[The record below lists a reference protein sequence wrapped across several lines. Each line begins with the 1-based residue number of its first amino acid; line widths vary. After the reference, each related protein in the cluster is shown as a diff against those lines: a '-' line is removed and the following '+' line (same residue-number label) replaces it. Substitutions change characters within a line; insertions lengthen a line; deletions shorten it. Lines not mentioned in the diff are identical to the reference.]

1 MKKIFSLLLALLLV
15 AGMAVPAYADV
26 NQSRAVIGADLSDE
40 QVEAVYGMFGI
51 RRGDAIELKM
61 TNAEERTYL
70 EGYVDNSLIG
80 TRSISCV
87 YVELLPEG
95 SGMSVTTSN
104 INWCTGEMYISA
116 LATAGITD
124 ANIVVA
130 APFEVSG
137 TAALSGVYKAY
148 EDMTGKKLDDLAK
161 LVSTQEL
168 TVTGELAAQI
178 GAMDSTAIVNE
189 LKLMLDVTQTMSD
202 DEIRAEIREIASRYN
217 VNLTNTQ
224 VEQLLSL
231 CRSLEGLDADSLK
244 ARVQEVQNTL
254 QKVSDAKTKVVGF
267 VQGVKKVVDSISGF
281 FDKIKDAAKQMK
293 EENKHMGTT
302 MRRIND
308 RISLYGNVN
317 RGIKDGDFW
326 QGSYVSI
333 EGSNAV
339 IYGSAQDDY
348 IITRGRVTGFTLLG
362 NGTNVTVGNDS
373 MPSLRFLMKLADG
386 KEAQVDIIYN
396 KVDAFKNAIGVL

>member
-51 RRGDAIELKM
+51 RRGEAIELKM

-87 YVELLPEG
+87 YVELLPAG

-168 TVTGELAAQI
+168 TITGELAAEI

-189 LKLMLDVTQTMSD
+189 LKMMLDVTQTMSD

-224 VEQLLSL
+224 VEQLLTL
-231 CRSLEGLDADSLK
+231 CRSLEGLDAESLK
-244 ARVQEVQNTL
+244 ARVQDVQNTL
-254 QKVSDAKTKVVGF
+254 QKVSEAKTKVVGF
-267 VQGVKKVVDSISGF
+267 VQGVKKVVESVSGF
-281 FDKIKDAAKQMK
+281 FDKIKDIMA
-293 EENKHMGTT
+293 
-302 MRRIND
+302 
-308 RISLYGNVN
+308 
-317 RGIKDGDFW
+317 
-326 QGSYVSI
+326 
-333 EGSNAV
+333 
-339 IYGSAQDDY
+339 
-348 IITRGRVTGFTLLG
+348 
-362 NGTNVTVGNDS
+362 
-373 MPSLRFLMKLADG
+373 RF
-386 KEAQVDIIYN
+386 
-396 KVDAFKNAIGVL
+396 

>member
-51 RRGDAIELKM
+51 RRGEAIELKM

-70 EGYVDNSLIG
+70 EGYVDDSLIG

-87 YVELLPEG
+87 YVELLPAG

-124 ANIVVA
+124 ASIVVA

-161 LVSTQEL
+161 AVSTQEL
-168 TVTGELAAQI
+168 TITGELANEI
-178 GAMDSTAIVNE
+178 GEMDSTSIVND
-189 LKLMLDVTQTMSD
+189 LKMMLDETAQMT
-202 DEIRAEIREIASRYN
+202 DEEIREQIIQIAATYN
-217 VNLTNTQ
+217 VTLTDNQ
-224 VEQLLSL
+224 INQLISL
-231 CRSLEGLDADSLK
+231 CRSLEGLDADALK
-244 ARVQEVQNTL
+244 SRVEEVQNTL
-254 QKVSDAKTKVVGF
+254 KKVSEAKTQVVGF
-267 VQGVKKVVDSISGF
+267 VERVKKVVTSVKSF
-281 FDKIKDAAKQMK
+281 FKKI
-293 EENKHMGTT
+293 G
-302 MRRIND
+302 
-308 RISLYGNVN
+308 
-317 RGIKDGDFW
+317 
-326 QGSYVSI
+326 
-333 EGSNAV
+333 
-339 IYGSAQDDY
+339 
-348 IITRGRVTGFTLLG
+348 
-362 NGTNVTVGNDS
+362 
-373 MPSLRFLMKLADG
+373 
-386 KEAQVDIIYN
+386 DII
-396 KVDAFKNAIGVL
+396 GL

>member
-26 NQSRAVIGADLSDE
+26 NQSRTVIGADLSDE

-70 EGYVDNSLIG
+70 EGYVDDSLIG

-87 YVELLPEG
+87 YVELLPAG

-124 ANIVVA
+124 ASIVVA

-231 CRSLEGLDADSLK
+231 CRSLEGLDAESLK
-244 ARVQEVQNTL
+244 ARVQDVQNTL

-281 FDKIKDAAKQMK
+281 FDKIKDIMA
-293 EENKHMGTT
+293 
-302 MRRIND
+302 
-308 RISLYGNVN
+308 
-317 RGIKDGDFW
+317 
-326 QGSYVSI
+326 
-333 EGSNAV
+333 
-339 IYGSAQDDY
+339 
-348 IITRGRVTGFTLLG
+348 
-362 NGTNVTVGNDS
+362 
-373 MPSLRFLMKLADG
+373 RF
-386 KEAQVDIIYN
+386 
-396 KVDAFKNAIGVL
+396 

>member
-51 RRGDAIELKM
+51 RRGEAIELKM

-87 YVELLPEG
+87 YVELLPAG

-124 ANIVVA
+124 ASIVVA

-168 TVTGELAAQI
+168 TITGELAAEI
-178 GAMDSTAIVNE
+178 GSMDSTAIVNE
-189 LKLMLDVTQTMSD
+189 LKMMLDVTQTMSD

-231 CRSLEGLDADSLK
+231 CRSLEGLDAESLK
-244 ARVQEVQNTL
+244 ARVQDVQNTL
-254 QKVSDAKTKVVGF
+254 QKVSEAKTKVVGF
-267 VQGVKKVVDSISGF
+267 VQGVKKVVESVSGF
-281 FDKIKDAAKQMK
+281 FDKIKDIMA
-293 EENKHMGTT
+293 
-302 MRRIND
+302 
-308 RISLYGNVN
+308 
-317 RGIKDGDFW
+317 
-326 QGSYVSI
+326 
-333 EGSNAV
+333 
-339 IYGSAQDDY
+339 
-348 IITRGRVTGFTLLG
+348 
-362 NGTNVTVGNDS
+362 
-373 MPSLRFLMKLADG
+373 RF
-386 KEAQVDIIYN
+386 
-396 KVDAFKNAIGVL
+396 

>member
-202 DEIRAEIREIASRYN
+202 DEIRSEIREIASRYN

-231 CRSLEGLDADSLK
+231 CRSLEGLDAESLK

-281 FDKIKDAAKQMK
+281 FDKIKDIMA
-293 EENKHMGTT
+293 
-302 MRRIND
+302 
-308 RISLYGNVN
+308 
-317 RGIKDGDFW
+317 
-326 QGSYVSI
+326 
-333 EGSNAV
+333 
-339 IYGSAQDDY
+339 
-348 IITRGRVTGFTLLG
+348 
-362 NGTNVTVGNDS
+362 
-373 MPSLRFLMKLADG
+373 RF
-386 KEAQVDIIYN
+386 
-396 KVDAFKNAIGVL
+396 